1 MIQPAAPKKYRLGC
15 VAQFWL
21 TICALCVLFLA
32 FEAVFMPWGFYLG
45 GHFHIIPEWSG
56 MGTAHAANGRDYI
69 IFVSISPNARHPG
82 RYDTALQGTGLLC
95 TPKGEKIRLTL
106 SASMDKHLGVNTQD
120 KTIRISMHQAGTWS
134 AVVNSDRRPS
144 FSLEGTWGN
153 DEISVADR
161 NSLGRAFEPDG
172 SVYMGHSP
180 TRGPSFPPVQFML
193 HAASSRDFDKACA
206 SQMWS
211 VPSKGAIAAQVE
223 TA

>member
-1 MIQPAAPKKYRLGC
+1 MIQPGAPQKSRFGC

-21 TICALCVLFLA
+21 IIGAMCVFLLA
-32 FEAVFMPWGFYLG
+32 FEAIFMPWGFYLG

-82 RYDTALQGTGLLC
+82 RYDTALQGTGLVC

-106 SASMDKHLGVNTQD
+106 SAGMEKHLGVNTQG
-120 KTIRISMHQAGTWS
+120 KTIHISMHQTGTWN
-134 AVVNSDRRPS
+134 AVINSDRRPS

-153 DEISVADR
+153 EEISVNDR
-161 NSLGRAFEPDG
+161 NSLGKAFEPDG

-180 TRGPSFPPVQFML
+180 TRGPSFPPIQFTL
-193 HAASSRDFDKACA
+193 RAASSRDFAKACA
-206 SQMWS
+206 LQM
-211 VPSKGAIAAQVE
+211 
-223 TA
+223 